1 MGKLTSEE
9 LLQTGLVGLLPL
21 LPLTRDG
28 ARREVVEKMITG
40 LISAE
45 KTESLLIGYALAS
58 KVLKD
63 DLKWLRRRFAMFGDI
78 LRDTPVF
85 QEVLAEGLEK
95 GLKEGELRAQRQT
108 LLAVVQER
116 FAGIVDLAKKQA
128 DAIEDSEALRRL
140 IVKMSTVQTSEEARQ
155 YLLSGIG
162 DEKKH

>member
-1 MGKLTSEE
+1 M
-9 LLQTGLVGLLPL
+9 QTDLAGLLPL

-28 ARREVVEKMITG
+28 ARREVIEEMITG
-40 LISAE
+40 LISSE
-45 KTESLLIGYALAS
+45 KTESLWIGYALAT

-63 DLKWLRRRFAMFGDI
+63 DLKWLRRRFAVFSDI
-78 LRDTPVF
+78 LRETPAF

-116 FAGIVDLAKKQA
+116 FPGIVDLAKKQA
-128 DAIEDSEALRRL
+128 DTIEDPEALRRL
-140 IVKMSTVQTSEEARQ
+140 IVKMSIVQTSEEARQ
-155 YLLSGIG
+155 YLLSGVR